1 MSDNLKE
8 QAREACETKLLATL
22 TIKCKECNGTMSTG
36 LQEGKRYYYCGNNT
50 AHEGNLDR
58 YVWIRMPEYLD

>member
-22 TIKCKECNGTMSTG
+22 TIKCKECKINMIHVVDLWDETIVGYSCPNCFRSFMYSVTTDS
-36 LQEGKRYYYCGNNT
+36 
-50 AHEGNLDR
+50 
-58 YVWIRMPEYLD
+58 V